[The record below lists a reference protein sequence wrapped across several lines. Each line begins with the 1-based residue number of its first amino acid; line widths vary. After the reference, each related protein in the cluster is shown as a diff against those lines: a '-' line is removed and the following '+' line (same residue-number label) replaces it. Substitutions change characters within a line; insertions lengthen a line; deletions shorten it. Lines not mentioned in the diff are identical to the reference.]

1 MAPELNIEN
10 NSNGV
15 AKPPFPTMATFS
27 VGVAMFANNIAMSN
41 LFSYA
46 GFLVVHLRVVKSKEE
61 AGFYAGFLASSFMI
75 GRTLSAYFW
84 GLLADRYGRKPVL
97 VMGCIFSAIFQVL
110 FGFSTNFG
118 FCVAFRFCLGFFNA
132 IAGTAKTVAS
142 ELVPSHQKLR
152 QAKIMSY
159 MSLGVSLANLV
170 GPAFGGW
177 LAEPN
182 KQYPGT
188 SFGSSVIFKTY
199 PVSCQNLNSTLLANY
214 Y

>member
-1 MAPELNIEN
+1 MALEFNAEN
-10 NSNGV
+10 NPNGDRTSS
-15 AKPPFPTMATFS
+15 FPVMATFS

-46 GFLVVHLRVVKSKEE
+46 GFLVVHLGVVNSKEE
-61 AGFYAGFLASSFMI
+61 AGFYAGFLASSFMV

-84 GLLADRYGRKPVL
+84 GLLADKWGRKPVL

-110 FGFSTNFG
+110 FGFSTTFG
-118 FCVAFRFCLGFFNA
+118 FCVTCRFCLGFFNA
-132 IAGTAKTVAS
+132 ISGTAKTVAS
-142 ELVPSHQKLR
+142 ELVPPHQKLR

-182 KQYPGT
+182 KQYPHT
-188 SFGSSVIFKTY
+188 SFGSSEIFNIY
-199 PVSCQNLNSTLLANY
+199 PVSCHAFIPLSSKNY
-214 Y
+214 